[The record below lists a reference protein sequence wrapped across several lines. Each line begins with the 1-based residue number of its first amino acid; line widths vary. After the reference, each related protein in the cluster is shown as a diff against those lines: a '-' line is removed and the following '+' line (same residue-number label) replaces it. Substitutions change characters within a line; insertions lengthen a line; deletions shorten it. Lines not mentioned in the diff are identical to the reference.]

1 MSTSETITRTDLT
14 NILNEVLP
22 ISYSLSSVKT
32 VTLPFTPTS
41 NGLLI
46 GLIRTTAQG
55 RAYVSLNNTTPNL
68 MDGFNVTEGYYCA
81 TVFAEKGKQI
91 SVASTYNVKQH
102 LYYFV
107 SLGNDSLTDYI
118 VEQGASGIWT
128 YRKWN
133 SGIAECWGTSTF
145 TSVPMTNAWGYGYY
159 ASSVGRTINLPSGL
173 FTAVNAVEVGVDFY
187 GGTGNWNLDG
197 RSTSQLNGYL
207 WSTKSETRSKIDVFT
222 TVKGKWK

>member
-1 MSTSETITRTDLT
+1 MSYSETITKESLT

-22 ISYSLSSVKT
+22 VSYSLSSVKT
-32 VTLPFTPTS
+32 ITLPFTPTS

-68 MDGFNVTEGYYCA
+68 MDGFNVTQGYYCA

-91 SVASTYNVKQH
+91 SVASTYNVMQQ

-107 SLGNDSLTDYI
+107 SLGNDALTDYV
-118 VEQGASGIWT
+118 VEQGTDGIWT

-133 SGIAECWGTSTF
+133 SGIAECWCKKTATTTSNGNYNFNFACPTF
-145 TSVPMTNAWGYGYY
+145 FISTQPIYVTGSAWSSGY
-159 ASSVGRTINLPSGL
+159 T
-173 FTAVNAVEVGVDFY
+173 
-187 GGTGNWNLDG
+187 
-197 RSTSQLNGYL
+197 
-207 WSTKSETRSKIDVFT
+207 T
-222 TVKGKWK
+222 TVIGYTNTAYSSGAWRIDAWLVNGNASASCGATFKVIGKWK

>member
-1 MSTSETITRTDLT
+1 MSYSETITRESLT

-68 MDGFNVTEGYYCA
+68 MDGFNVTEGYCCA

-118 VEQGASGIWT
+118 VEQGTSGNWT

-133 SGIAECWGTSTF
+133 SGIAECWYYMTGTTDSSGRWHYNPSLPTFLTSTQII
-145 TSVPMTNAWGYGYY
+145 VNATGWSQGYVTTHAGYTKANY
-159 ASSVGRTINLPSGL
+159 VSNQWSIDGYLENGASSKSC
-173 FTAVNAVEVGVDFY
+173 AVSLSV
-187 GGTGNWNLDG
+187 
-197 RSTSQLNGYL
+197 
-207 WSTKSETRSKIDVFT
+207 I
-222 TVKGKWK
+222 GKWK